1 MSERKGGE
9 REIGVVDRK
18 FVLQEP
24 LVIGFLQV
32 VVVSLH
38 VKETAE

>member
-1 MSERKGGE
+1 MSEGKGGE

-24 LVIGFLQV
+24 LVIGFPQV
-32 VVVSLH
+32 ELSLH
-38 VKETAE
+38 VKETSE

>member
-9 REIGVVDRK
+9 REIGVVDRE
-18 FVLQEP
+18 FVSQEP
-24 LVIGFLQV
+24 LVIGFLRV
-32 VVVSLH
+32 VLSLH

>member
-9 REIGVVDRK
+9 QEIGVVDSK
-18 FVLQEP
+18 FGSQEP

-32 VVVSLH
+32 ELSLH